1 MSDPASLDPL
11 VDWMR
16 RRGVVSVRLPDGTE
30 LDLGPEPPSK
40 ANGAADRVESAEEEL
55 KRLRA
60 EMREELVTR
69 FAHVGH
75 EPTDEEVDAALR
87 QGGWIS

>member
-1 MSDPASLDPL
+1 MADPALLGPL

-16 RRGVVSVRLPDGTE
+16 GRGVAYVKLPDGTE
-30 LDLGPEPPSK
+30 LELGPEPPSK
-40 ANGAADRVESAEEEL
+40 DARSPEESADERS

-60 EMREELVTR
+60 EMREELRTR

-75 EPTDEEVDAALR
+75 EPTDAEVETAL
-87 QGGWIS
+87 QYGGFV